1 MHMRMQSCTCDM
13 DTDGGTRHQN
23 HDYGTHDDMPRG
35 FRRNGPGGPWLAS
48 RSPAQ
53 GSYCSSRASGTH
65 CSWRLRSRRTQRAHS
80 RTGGGRVVSGCVR
93 LAPRGHVAV
102 CVARAAWLSP
112 RGPSRSS
119 PRASGSLCSS
129 RLRCHAAASGRA
141 RPLARAHF
149 EVLGRALER
158 EPKQS
163 RSTSEFSV
171 AAGQASSIADFSCR
185 ARIAAGLSAFW
196 MMEVGVLG
204 CPPSTRP
211 TAHPER
217 ILQGAAHVSG
227 QRFSS
232 APSCSIFQPSRAHF
246 LSAGSAPAAA
256 EGVVSCA
263 SHPLRRR

>member
-1 MHMRMQSCTCDM
+1 MGGRMHMRMQSCTCDM
-13 DTDGGTRHQN
+13 DTDGTR
-23 HDYGTHDDMPRG
+23 TTTMELMDMPRG

-53 GSYCSSRASGTH
+53 GSHCSSRASGTH

-141 RPLARAHF
+141 AARLHVRTVKSSAERCSVSPNSPAARAN
-149 EVLGRALER
+149 
-158 EPKQS
+158 S
-163 RSTSEFSV
+163 RSRPARR
-171 AAGQASSIADFSCR
+171 AASRISRR
-185 ARIAAGLSAFW
+185 ARVASGLSAFW
-196 MMEVGVLG
+196 MMEGRHARLSSEHEADG
-204 CPPSTRP
+204 TSGEDPARRGARKQSELFIGTK
-211 TAHPER
+211 
-217 ILQGAAHVSG
+217 LQHFSAV
-227 QRFSS
+227 SS
-232 APSCSIFQPSRAHF
+232 ASPLGG
-246 LSAGSAPAAA
+246 LST
-256 EGVVSCA
+256 CCC
-263 SHPLRRR
+263 